1 MQINETKTKFMKKDF
16 TKDNTLALKGIAIL
30 MMMFHHC
37 FRVTDLFKNYEVSFF
52 PFNQNFVVQMSD
64 TFKICVSIFAF
75 ITGYG
80 LVLSLRKLSKKY
92 DWTNKQI
99 GKWTVNRI
107 IKTLAGF
114 WIIAIIS
121 YIVCQLIDG
130 RTESIFFSKGLLYGI
145 LQMII
150 NLFGLS
156 SLFGLNN
163 FNYTWW
169 YMSLAVLFI
178 LSVPIFAKLF
188 KKFGYTPVLLAV
200 IAIPRIIGWDYDS
213 NTYISFLTPLLFGM
227 IFAEKNLMVR
237 IANFK
242 LHKNEYVNKIV
253 KFVIETIIIIGLF
266 ILYSEVQ
273 DKLFWEISFGIIPVC
288 LICYLYE
295 FYLDLPIFKQ
305 IFSLLGKYSMDIFLI
320 HTFLRSYYLKDFIYS
335 QGNFIK
341 IALVLLLLTLA
352 ISIILELFKKLI
364 RYDNIINRFQNFID
378 NKIDDSKCLNN
389 INK

>member
-1 MQINETKTKFMKKDF
+1 
-16 TKDNTLALKGIAIL
+16 
-30 MMMFHHC
+30 
-37 FRVTDLFKNYEVSFF
+37 
-52 PFNQNFVVQMSD
+52 
-64 TFKICVSIFAF
+64 
-75 ITGYG
+75 
-80 LVLSLRKLSKKY
+80 
-92 DWTNKQI
+92 
-99 GKWTVNRI
+99 
-107 IKTLAGF
+107 
-114 WIIAIIS
+114 
-121 YIVCQLIDG
+121 
-130 RTESIFFSKGLLYGI
+130 
-145 LQMII
+145 MII

-163 FNYTWW
+163 FNSTWW

-200 IAIPRIIGWDYDS
+200 IAIPRIIGWDYDN

-335 QGNFIK
+335 HGNFIK

-364 RYDNIINRFQNFID
+364 RYDNIINRLQNFID